1 MLSKKVEIERKWLM
15 LTAPNLPIK
24 EEHVVRQA
32 YLYADDN
39 IEVRI
44 VIRYDRDTYNTAQ
57 PRVNKRKLTIKVGN
71 GLVRDE
77 AEILLTEE
85 QAAKLLR
92 NVTGKFIEKY
102 FTVYEDPD
110 TGLLFE
116 YSYVDP
122 EEATGF
128 RYAEVE
134 FPCER
139 AAEEYTTP
147 KQVYSCIDRE
157 VTGQEFWQMKNYWR
171 RTRMGQHIVG

>member
-1 MLSKKVEIERKWLM
+1 MLSKKIEIERKWLM
-15 LTAPNLPIK
+15 LSAPKLPIK
-24 EEHVVRQA
+24 EEHVVRQV

-44 VIRYDRDTYNTAQ
+44 TIRYDRATYKTAQ
-57 PRVNKRKLTIKVGN
+57 PRINKRKLTIKVGN

-85 QAAKLLR
+85 QAEMLLR
-92 NVTGKFIEKY
+92 NVTGQYIEKY
-102 FTVYEDPD
+102 FTICEDPA
-110 TGLLFE
+110 TGLIFE

-122 EEATGF
+122 DDATGF

-139 AAEEYTTP
+139 AAEEYVLP
-147 KQVYSCIDRE
+147 KQVQDCIDRE
-157 VTGQEFWQMKNYWR
+157 VTGQDYWQMKNYWR
-171 RTRMGQHIVG
+171 RTRMGYHPLP